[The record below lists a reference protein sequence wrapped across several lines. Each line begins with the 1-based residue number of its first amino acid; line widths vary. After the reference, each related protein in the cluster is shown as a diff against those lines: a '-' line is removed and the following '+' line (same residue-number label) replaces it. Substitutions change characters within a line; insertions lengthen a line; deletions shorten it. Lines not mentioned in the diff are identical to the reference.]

1 MILDAMGGAGFV
13 FALFAIPVFL
23 FVLVLTVWS
32 AFKIAKVIKSKRE
45 NNHSDNSK
53 DDIYD
58 RFG

>member
-1 MILDAMGGAGFV
+1 MILDAMAGEGFV
-13 FALFAIPVFL
+13 FAILAIPVFL
-23 FVLVLTVWS
+23 YVSALTIWS

>member
-1 MILDAMGGAGFV
+1 MILDAMGGEGFV

-23 FVLVLTVWS
+23 FVFALIIWS
-32 AFKIAKVIKSKRE
+32 SFKIDKVVKSKRE